1 MTKEVGMIPKEKQ
14 VLFPLAIGRATYPL
28 AVSSSSISLIKA
40 IGIGGLGISN
50 ILESDS
56 NRNPT
61 ILSRSIPGSLFGPAN
76 EEDLLLRRI
85 QRGFEGLRSC

>member
-1 MTKEVGMIPKEKQ
+1 MIDNAPKRKAG
-14 VLFPLAIGRATYPL
+14 L
-28 AVSSSSISLIKA
+28 SSLIKP

-50 ILESDS
+50 ILESRS

-85 QRGFEGLRSC
+85 KRGFEGLRSC